1 MGPKETF
8 NLCALGALSVPE
20 QIFLSFCSLSFQE
33 TSKPHSIC
41 NLSPSWGTSSRPS
54 RAAETLWH
62 FGVTKIDKNTQKL
75 GSVDEILW
83 RVCST
88 PSSPRDAAGHAPGVC
103 VLHPLYCSLGVTL
116 RGLGEDSGAH
126 TCLTAATGDILL
138 TGTFLL
144 LQGRQDIFVENV
156 SVPRPES

>member
-1 MGPKETF
+1 MFVFKDTDLTMPEPTTQTSSPQSRYGKPSMGPKETF

-20 QIFLSFCSLSFQE
+20 QIFLSSCSLSLQE

-41 NLSPSWGTSSRPS
+41 HLSPSWGTSSRPS

-88 PSSPRDAAGHAPGVC
+88 LSSPRDAAGHAPGVC

-116 RGLGEDSGAH
+116 RGLGEGSGAPP
-126 TCLTAATGDILL
+126 
-138 TGTFLL
+138 
-144 LQGRQDIFVENV
+144 V
-156 SVPRPES
+156 